1 MQVLFDLL
9 RMMKQKIMNEKQKI
23 IIIKMT
29 KTKKVSCLKIKFK
42 TFFFLYMKM
51 LFVDT
56 DGYIGGYVMANAR
69 RATNTLGALPFFLVA
84 RYRSYL
90 CFGGK

>member
-9 RMMKQKIMNEKQKI
+9 RMMKQKIMNEK
-23 IIIKMT
+23 T
-29 KTKKVSCLKIKFK
+29 KNYNNKENKNKKVSCLKIKFK

>member
-1 MQVLFDLL
+1 
-9 RMMKQKIMNEKQKI
+9 
-23 IIIKMT
+23 
-29 KTKKVSCLKIKFK
+29 
-42 TFFFLYMKM
+42 MKM

>member
-1 MQVLFDLL
+1 
-9 RMMKQKIMNEKQKI
+9 MMKQKIMNEKTKI
-23 IIIKMT
+23 IIIKRN
-29 KTKKVSCLKIKFK
+29 KNKKSFMFENQIQNF
-42 TFFFLYMKM
+42 FFFLYMKM

-69 RATNTLGALPFFLVA
+69 RATNTRGTLPFFLVA

>member
-1 MQVLFDLL
+1 
-9 RMMKQKIMNEKQKI
+9 MNEKQKI

>member
-1 MQVLFDLL
+1 
-9 RMMKQKIMNEKQKI
+9 MKQKIMNEKTKNYNNKEKQKQ
-23 IIIKMT
+23 
-29 KTKKVSCLKIKFK
+29 KKVSCLKIKFK